1 MEVKIPVSVELSGE
15 KPSPDE
21 DYTMTL
27 EGRDGA
33 PMPEKSSLTI
43 KGAGKEAFPAISY
56 SVPGIYCYT
65 VTQQPGKQAEGHY
78 DSTVYYVKVS
88 ITNGKNGNLEAVVA
102 AHTDAQMVSKKQE
115 ISFKNTYDAVKKPT
129 PTPTPKPT
137 PSSSSTPSSTP
148 RTGDNTNFGL
158 WIGLIAVSAGAVLV
172 LFYVG
177 RKKKKKTDH

>member
-1 MEVKIPVSVELSGE
+1 M
-15 KPSPDE
+15 
-21 DYTMTL
+21 
-27 EGRDGA
+27 
-33 PMPEKSSLTI
+33 
-43 KGAGKEAFPAISY
+43 
-56 SVPGIYCYT
+56 
-65 VTQQPGKQAEGHY
+65 
-78 DSTVYYVKVS
+78 KVS

-102 AHTDAQMVSKKQE
+102 AHTDAQMVSKKQG

-129 PTPTPKPT
+129 PTPTPKP
-137 PSSSSTPSSTP
+137 SSTSTPSSTP

>member
-102 AHTDAQMVSKKQE
+102 AHTDAQMVSKKQG

-129 PTPTPKPT
+129 PTPTPKP
-137 PSSSSTPSSTP
+137 SSTSTPSSTP